1 MTKLKYLVIHCT
13 ATPEGRSMTSAQ
25 LRQMHTAPVAE
36 GGRGWKQVG
45 YSDMIHTN
53 GGVEN
58 LVKYDED
65 GYVDPHEITNGAAG
79 FNSVCRHI
87 AYVGGIDADGKPKD
101 TRTPEQKK
109 AMRNYIAKFIMHNP
123 TVKVVGHNYLNK
135 DKACPSFD
143 VARWLKS
150 EGLC

>member
-13 ATPEGRSMTSAQ
+13 ATPEGRSMTSTQ

-45 YSDMIHTN
+45 YSDLIHFN

-58 LVKYDED
+58 LVAYDD
-65 GYVDPHEITNGAAG
+65 DDFVDPHEITNGAAG
-79 FNSVCRHI
+79 FNAECRHV

-101 TRTPEQKK
+101 TRNLEQKK
-109 AMRNYIAKFIMHNP
+109 AMRNYVAKFIAKYP
-123 TVKVVGHNYLNK
+123 TVKVIGHNYLNK
-135 DKACPSFD
+135 GKACPSFD